1 MFCVNSHVTLSPF
14 APQIPLVSFA
24 ANAAVGS
31 NVTIKHTARNIAT
44 IRFFIVLS
52 SCLYIVFVLSGPN
65 FRLKTQKDAAPAWSK
80 TTPKQRLFSKIQLP
94 AQKWAHR
101 KQTEFYLLCSALLC
115 SFSIRA
121 AARFVKPIFTAG
133 SPFYSPFY
141 SGFPV
146 DSLFSECTS
155 FCASLQ
161 EPAPTSCAEFYAGF
175 LAMMQKNKA
184 CCASECSFLFTN
196 WNLLCDKFRMYYPV
210 RAFPRGKRGHSR
222 PTSSHPLRPAPPK

>member
-65 FRLKTQKDAAPAWSK
+65 FRLKTQKDAASAWSK

-115 SFSIRA
+115 SALLVSARQRALSSPFSLQVLLFIPR
-121 AARFVKPIFTAG
+121 FTAG
-133 SPFYSPFY
+133 SQSILYSQ
-141 SGFPV
+141 SIPV
-146 DSLFSECTS
+146 FAPLCKSRPPH
-155 FCASLQ
+155 
-161 EPAPTSCAEFYAGF
+161 PAPNF
-175 LAMMQKNKA
+175 MQD
-184 CCASECSFLFTN
+184 F
-196 WNLLCDKFRMYYPV
+196 WQ
-210 RAFPRGKRGHSR
+210 
-222 PTSSHPLRPAPPK
+222 